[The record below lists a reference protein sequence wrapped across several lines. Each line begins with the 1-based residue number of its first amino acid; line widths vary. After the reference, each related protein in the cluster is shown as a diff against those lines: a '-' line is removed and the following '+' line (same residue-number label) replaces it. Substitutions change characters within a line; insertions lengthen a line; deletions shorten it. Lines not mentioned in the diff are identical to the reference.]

1 MLGKV
6 KQPTSENVVLKNNI
20 FVSDFDPVVMLTVLC
35 ARPKPW
41 LLTTLSLFHAHGSA
55 AIVHNRLVE
64 KPILKSIVI
73 NNPADQRRHHS
84 SSCHLVGG
92 GSAQGGAASIWHAIL
107 PAGDGDLNFR
117 RTNTTVMNKGE
128 GSWNVAWDARPA
140 RWLHNPAWLLFGV
153 CACLAAPPLPLLPD
167 SHEFVDGKVDELTHD
182 ATAIAVEN
190 GNCANFRVTG
200 VPADGRC
207 LFRAIAHV
215 ACLRKGEDVPDE
227 NRQRELADELR
238 ALVVEELLKRRKDAE
253 WFIEGD
259 FDAYVKRIEKPY
271 VWGGEPELL
280 MASHVLKT
288 PISVFMVDRSSGSL
302 INIAK
307 YGEEYKKEE
316 ESPINILF
324 HGYGHYDILDLASE
338 GSQKVEEA

>member
-1 MLGKV
+1 ML
-6 KQPTSENVVLKNNI
+6 S
-20 FVSDFDPVVMLTVLC
+20 VLC
-35 ARPKPW
+35 TRPKSW
-41 LLTTLSLFHAHGSA
+41 LFTALSLSHAHGLA
-55 AIVHNRLVE
+55 AALVHNRLIGS
-64 KPILKSIVI
+64 PLLKSVVVA
-73 NNPADQRRHHS
+73 NADQRRHHS
-84 SSCHLVGG
+84 SSCGLVA

-107 PAGDGDLNFR
+107 PAGDGDLDLGQTK
-117 RTNTTVMNKGE
+117 RTVFVHHDELMNKGE

-140 RWLHNPAWLLFGV
+140 RWLHNPDSAWLLFGV
-153 CACLAAPPLPLLPD
+153 CACLAAPPLPLLAD
-167 SHEFVDGKVDELTHD
+167 SPEFADGEADEFTHD
-182 ATAIAVEN
+182 AAAMTVVEN
-190 GNCANFRVTG
+190 RNSANFRVTG

-215 ACLRKGEDVPDE
+215 AWSRKGEGVPDE

-259 FDAYVKRIEKPY
+259 FDAYVQRIEKPY

-288 PISVFMVDRSSGSL
+288 PISVFMIDRSSGNL

-307 YGEEYKKEE
+307 YGEEYKKDE

-324 HGYGHYDILDLASE
+324 HGYGHYDIVDVVSE
-338 GSQKVEEA
+338 GYQKVGGGYQKVAAA